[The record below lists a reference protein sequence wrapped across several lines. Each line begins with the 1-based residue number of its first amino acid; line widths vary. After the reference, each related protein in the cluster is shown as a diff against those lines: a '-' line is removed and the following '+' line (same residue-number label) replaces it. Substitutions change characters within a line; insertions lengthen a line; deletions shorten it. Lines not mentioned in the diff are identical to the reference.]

1 MTDKQI
7 SICLSV
13 TRAPSRCTH
22 ALTISNPTPVG
33 FTLSKTQRPGTT
45 YRFGIKARFY
55 IAMFRANLAPNRRRA
70 NRGRFMKAPLLLALA
85 SLNDTRIKE
94 FGKRAEAI
102 APWRIHDIRRTVATG
117 MADIGV
123 QPHIIEAALNHI
135 S

>member
-7 SICLSV
+7 RICLSV

-45 YRFGIKARFY
+45 YRLCIRARFY

-70 NRGRFMKAPLLLALA
+70 NRGRFMKAPLVVALVSLVRRFLAQLQGA
-85 SLNDTRIKE
+85 VVIAPLN
-94 FGKRAEAI
+94 RAE
-102 APWRIHDIRRTVATG
+102 RSRF
-117 MADIGV
+117 
-123 QPHIIEAALNHI
+123 
-135 S
+135 